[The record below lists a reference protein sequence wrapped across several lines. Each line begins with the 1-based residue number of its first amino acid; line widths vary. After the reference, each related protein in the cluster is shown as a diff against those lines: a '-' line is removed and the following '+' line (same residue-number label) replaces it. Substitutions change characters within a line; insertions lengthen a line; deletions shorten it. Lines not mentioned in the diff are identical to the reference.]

1 MYKDYININVHLN
14 KNQKIYIA
22 SFPFYNRI
30 ISTSCHDLLTCLF
43 KIKSR
48 LNIFF
53 NKNISSILFTYLYFD
68 NESKTWLPFYTDI
81 FNRFIQY
88 L

>member
-14 KNQKIYIA
+14 KTQKTYIA
-22 SFPFYNRI
+22 SFPFYNKI
-30 ISTSCHDLLTCLF
+30 ISTSCRDIFTCLF
-43 KIKSR
+43 KIKAQ

-53 NKNISSILFTYLYFD
+53 NKNTPSILFTYLYFD
-68 NESKTWLPFYTDI
+68 DEYKTWLPFYTDT